1 MRLLARLRTCHRSRL
16 PAEPL
21 DARSDVFSFGVVLLR
36 AAGRDAGRFA
46 GATDL
51 EVLQAIIHGEPPK
64 PLGDDLP
71 PGAADGRGQGPGKG
85 PRRIAIRRCATL
97 VVDLR
102 RVARQKIETA
112 TVPVADRARVR
123 WLPWVAAAV
132 LAGAGLIAV
141 GMVWARRGAAPLAEG
156 AAQFTLS
163 LAEMPAG
170 NQPIGMLRPS
180 PDGQLFVFAAGVP
193 DGRPSLSIRS
203 LDSLQ
208 ISELPGTE
216 GVDGA
221 VIWSPDGRWVGYY
234 ADGKLPENQPCRRP
248 SSDDRGP
255 ARIPGRQPGAH
266 RGDILYRPTNRAPIF
281 HVSESGGP
289 SRQVTELNQVS
300 DRKLT
305 PGSEFSPG
313 RTPVSFHESVRTT

>member
-1 MRLLARLRTCHRSRL
+1 M
-16 PAEPL
+16 
-21 DARSDVFSFGVVLLR
+21 FSFGVVLHELLSGHR
-36 AAGRDAGRFA
+36 PFP
-46 GATDL
+46 GASDL
-51 EVLQAIIHGEPPK
+51 EVLQAIIHGAPK

-71 PGAADGRGQGPGKG
+71 LALRMAVEKALEKDPEDRYQTM
-85 PRRIAIRRCATL
+85 RDL

-123 WLPWVAAAV
+123 RLPWVAAAV

-193 DGRPSLSIRS
+193 DGRPSLWIRS

-234 ADGKLPENQPCRRP
+234 ADGKLRKISPAG
-248 SSDDRGP
+248 GP
-255 ARIPGRQPGAH
+255 PQTIADLPGFQEATWGS

-313 RTPVSFHESVRTT
+313 RTPVSFHEPVRTT